1 MRFKDF
7 LLEQDGF
14 DLELAYKKIH
24 SDCGFFLHESKNT
37 PLYRGM
43 HVASDKMIFQKQ
55 PSNRAP
61 KDSDPGFNF
70 MFNAG
75 VELAFGHKD
84 IRLRSLYVTGSSVQ
98 AAQYGQ
104 LYYAFPLGES
114 FKFLSSYTIEDSYE
128 DSDKLFDYVS
138 DSFKKYTKTKLYGP
152 ALAEIFQTLSSETTL
167 KKWLTEGGEQEHI
180 TQEVMIDH
188 FVLNSKS
195 GRDIVN
201 SGKLIKWLKGSLE
214 EVFIEEF
221 HDSENFKHALDSK
234 CEIGIYEGSGCYL
247 LPVNAVADQLVNDQS
262 PVATQMKNAI
272 GLNPREIKYHTKEL
286 YDYVLYQINPR

>member
-7 LLEQDGF
+7 LLEQDGN
-14 DLELAYKKIH
+14 DLELAYKKIR
-24 SDCGFFLHESKNT
+24 SDCGFFLHEAKNI

-75 VELAFGHKD
+75 IELAFGHKE
-84 IRLRSLYVTGSSVQ
+84 IRPHSLYVTGSSVQ
-98 AAQYGQ
+98 AQQYGQ
-104 LYYAFPLGES
+104 LYYCFPLGES
-114 FKFLSSYTIEDSYE
+114 FKFLSSYEIEDSFE
-128 DSDKLFDYVS
+128 DSDKLFNYIS

-152 ALAEIFQTLSSETTL
+152 ALAEIFQTLSSETTVE
-167 KKWLTEGGEQEHI
+167 KWLSEDDKQEHI
-180 TQEVMIDH
+180 TQDVMVDH
-188 FVLNSKS
+188 FMTNAT
-195 GRDIVN
+195 GRAIVN

-214 EVFIEEF
+214 EVFTENF
-221 HDSENFKHALDSK
+221 HDSEDFKHALSSK

-247 LPVNAVADQLVNDQS
+247 LPVQVVAEQLSDDHS
-262 PVATQMKNAI
+262 PEAKQMKNAL
-272 GLNPREIKYHTKEL
+272 GMNPRELKYQPKEL
-286 YDYVLYQINPR
+286 YEYVLRQINAR

>member
-7 LLEQDGF
+7 LLEQDGV
-14 DLELAYKKIH
+14 DLELAYKKIK
-24 SDCGFFLHESKNT
+24 SDCGYFLHEAKNI

-43 HVASDKMIFQKQ
+43 HVAFDKMIYQKQ
-55 PSNRAP
+55 PLNRAP

-70 MFNAG
+70 MFNGG
-75 VELAFGHKD
+75 VELAFGHKE
-84 IRLRSLYVTGSSVQ
+84 IRAKSLYVTGSSVQ

-104 LYYAFPLGES
+104 LYYCFPLGES
-114 FKFLSSYTIEDSYE
+114 FKFLSSYEIEDSYE

-138 DSFKKYTKTKLYGP
+138 DSFKKYTKTKMYGP

-167 KKWLTEGGEQEHI
+167 EKWLTEDGEQEHI
-180 TQEVMIDH
+180 TQDVMVDH
-188 FVLNSKS
+188 FVLNSHT
-195 GRDIVN
+195 GRSVLN

-214 EVFIEEF
+214 EVFTENF

-247 LPVNAVADQLVNDQS
+247 LPVQAIAEQVSNDQS
-262 PVATQMKNAI
+262 SEANQMKKALGI
-272 GLNPREIKYHTKEL
+272 NPRELKYQPKEL
-286 YDYVLYQINPR
+286 YEYVLRQINAR